1 MKIPFVGPSY
11 QARSTDAATERSVN
25 VYLEKNPA
33 PGREWALYGMP
44 GLTLRA
50 TAGTSVHRGAI
61 RMGDLTFFVAGN
73 TVYKMTTAYVVTSL
87 GTIGTSSGRVGMATD
102 GNEVLIVDG
111 VSGWIATSGALTE
124 IADVDF
130 PDGVTQAKCLDSYFL
145 VAGDAS
151 QRVYWNETPGT
162 GTAWNGL
169 DFGSAEG
176 APDNVVAIEVDHRQ
190 LWVAGEQT
198 TEIWENTGD
207 VDAPFQRAGNAFM
220 EQGTAAPWSLCKVD
234 NSVLWLAKSESGEGV
249 VVRAEGYSPVEISSP
264 ALATAM
270 RGYSTI
276 EDAFSYPFLLDG
288 HTFYVLSFPTADAT
302 WVYDAATS
310 AKSGQPVW
318 TEWLWRDPATN
329 EFHRHRSAWHVFN
342 GRKHLVGD
350 WETGEVYTLEPEVY
364 TDAGDAIKRLR
375 RTQTLTNAGKRLFFG
390 DLVID
395 METGVANAD
404 EASPEIMLRYSND
417 SGHTWSNEKIESIG
431 ATGEYGKRVK
441 FGPTGSGRNRVWEI
455 SLTDPVEF
463 CLFGADVVV
472 ESE

>member
-1 MKIPFVGPSY
+1 MRIPFVGPSY

-50 TAGTSVHRGAI
+50 TAGTTVHRGAI

-102 GNEVLIVDG
+102 GDEVLIVDG
-111 VSGWIATSGALTE
+111 VSGWIADTTTLTE

-130 PDGVTQAKCLDSYFL
+130 PDGVTQCACLDSYFL
-145 VAGDAS
+145 VVADS
-151 QRVYWNETPGT
+151 TQQVYWNETPGT

-176 APDNVVAIEVDHRQ
+176 APDNIIGLVVDHRE
-190 LWVAGEQT
+190 LWLFGTETV
-198 TEIWENTGD
+198 EIWVNTGD
-207 VDAPFQRAGNAFM
+207 ADAPFQRSGNAFI
-220 EQGTAAPWSLCKVD
+220 EQGTAAAFSPSKAD
-234 NSVLWLAKSESGEGV
+234 NSVFWLGKGEQGEGV
-249 VVRAEGYSPVEISSP
+249 VFRAEGYSPVRISSH
-264 ALATAM
+264 ALETAI

-276 EDAFSYPFLLDG
+276 SDAYSYSFQLDG
-288 HTFYVLSFPTADAT
+288 HVFYVLSFPTADAT
-302 WVYDAATS
+302 WVYDVST
-310 AKSGQPVW
+310 QQW

-350 WETGEVYTLEPEVY
+350 WETGEVYTLEPSVR
-364 TDAGDAIKRLR
+364 TDNGDTIKRLR
-375 RTQTLTNAGKRLFFG
+375 MTQTLGRGFYGRLN
-390 DLVID
+390 ID
-395 METGVANAD
+395 MQTGVGNAD
-404 EASPEIMLRYSND
+404 CTNPQIMIRYSDDNGN
-417 SGHTWSNEKIESIG
+417 SWSNEKLRSLG
-431 ATGEYGKRVK
+431 AVGEYKKRVRV
-441 FGPTGSGRNRVWEI
+441 GPTGKSEKGRVWEV
-455 SLTDPVEF
+455 SVTDPVEF
-463 CLFGADVVV
+463 ALFGADVDFEPD
-472 ESE
+472 ES

>member
-33 PGREWALYGMP
+33 PGREWALYGLP

-50 TAGTSVHRGAI
+50 TAATSVHRGGI
-61 RMGDLTFFVAGN
+61 RMGSLSFFVAGN
-73 TVYKMTTAYVVTSL
+73 SVYKMDTSYNITLL

-111 VSGWIATSGALTE
+111 VSGWIADSAALTE

-130 PDGVTQAKCLDSYFL
+130 PDGVTQCACLDSYFL
-145 VAGDAS
+145 VVADS
-151 QRVYWNETPGT
+151 TQQVYWNETPGT

-176 APDNVVAIEVDHRQ
+176 APDNIIGLVVDHRE
-190 LWVAGEQT
+190 LWLFGTETV
-198 TEIWENTGD
+198 EIWVNTGD
-207 VDAPFQRAGNAFM
+207 VDAPFQRSGNAFI
-220 EQGTAAPWSLCKVD
+220 EQGTAAAFSPSKAD
-234 NSVLWLAKSESGEGV
+234 NSVFWLGKGEQGEGV
-249 VVRAEGYSPVEISSP
+249 VFRAEGYSPVRISSH
-264 ALATAM
+264 ALETAI

-276 EDAFSYPFLLDG
+276 SDAFSYSFQLDG
-288 HTFYVLSFPTADAT
+288 HVFYVLTFPTADAT
-302 WVYDAATS
+302 WVYDVST
-310 AKSGQPVW
+310 QQW

-417 SGHTWSNEKIESIG
+417 SGHTWSNEKIKSIG

-441 FGPTGSGRNRVWEI
+441 FGPTGSGRSRVWEL
-455 SLTDPVEF
+455 SMTDPCEF
-463 CLFGADVVV
+463 AVFGADVVV

>member
-1 MKIPFVGPSY
+1 MRIPFVGPSY

-33 PGREWALYGMP
+33 PGREWALYGLP

-50 TAGTSVHRGAI
+50 TAATSVHRGAI

-102 GNEVLIVDG
+102 GDEVLIVDG
-111 VSGWIATSGALTE
+111 VSGWIASSAALNE

-130 PDGVTQAKCLDSYFL
+130 PDGVTQCACLDSYFL
-145 VAGDAS
+145 VVADAT
-151 QRVYWNETPGT
+151 QQVYWNETPGT

-176 APDNVVAIEVDHRQ
+176 APDNIIGLVVDHRE
-190 LWVAGEQT
+190 LWLFGTETV
-198 TEIWENTGD
+198 EIWVNTGD
-207 VDAPFQRAGNAFM
+207 VDAPFQRSGNAFI
-220 EQGTAAPWSLCKVD
+220 EQGTAAAFSPSKAD
-234 NSVLWLAKSESGEGV
+234 NSVFWLGKGEQGEGV
-249 VVRAEGYSPVEISSP
+249 VFRAEGYSPVRISSH
-264 ALATAM
+264 ALETAI

-276 EDAFSYPFLLDG
+276 SDAYSYSFQLDG
-288 HTFYVLSFPTADAT
+288 HVFYVLSFPTADAT
-302 WVYDAATS
+302 WVYDVST
-310 AKSGQPVW
+310 QQW

-350 WETGEVYTLEPEVY
+350 WETGEVYSLEPEVY

-417 SGHTWSNEKIESIG
+417 SGHTWSNEKIKSIG

-441 FGPTGSGRNRVWEI
+441 FGPTGSGRNRVWEL
-455 SLTDPVEF
+455 SMTDPVEF
-463 CLFGADVVV
+463 AVFGADVVV

>member
-11 QARSTDAATERSVN
+11 QARSVDAATERSVN

-50 TAGTSVHRGAI
+50 TVGTTVHRGGI
-61 RMGDLTFFVAGN
+61 RMGALTFFVAGN
-73 TVYKMTTAYVVTSL
+73 TVYKMTTAYAVTSL
-87 GTIGTSSGRVGMATD
+87 GTIGTSTGRVGMATD
-102 GNEVLIVDG
+102 GDEVLIVDG
-111 VSGWIATSGALTE
+111 VAGWIATASALTK

-130 PDGVTQAKCLDSYFL
+130 PNGVTQCGCLDSYFL
-145 VAGDAS
+145 VVANS
-151 QRVYWNETPGT
+151 TQKVYWNETPGT

-176 APDNVVAIEVDHRQ
+176 APDNIIGLVVDHRE
-190 LWVAGEQT
+190 LWLFGTETV
-198 TEIWENTGD
+198 EIWVNTGD
-207 VDAPFQRAGNAFM
+207 VDAPFQRSGNAFI
-220 EQGTAAPWSLCKVD
+220 EQGTAAAFSPSKAD
-234 NSVLWLAKSESGEGV
+234 NSVFWLGKGEQGEGV
-249 VVRAEGYSPVEISSP
+249 VFRAEGYSPVRISSH
-264 ALATAM
+264 ALETAI

-276 EDAFSYPFLLDG
+276 SDAFSYSFQLDG
-288 HTFYVLSFPTADAT
+288 HVFYVLSFPTADAT
-302 WVYDAATS
+302 WVYDVST
-310 AKSGQPVW
+310 QQW

-350 WETGEVYTLEPEVY
+350 WETGEVYSLEPEVY

-390 DLVID
+390 ELFID
-395 METGVANAD
+395 METGVANAA

-417 SGHTWSNEKIESIG
+417 SGHTWSNEKTKSIG

-441 FGPTGSGRNRVWEI
+441 FGPTGSGRNRVWEL
-455 SLTDPVEF
+455 SMTDPVEF
-463 CLFGADVVV
+463 AVFGADVVV